1 MAFEST
7 GRSEFAKLMA
17 DHIFSDVN
25 RYVLSAVVNS
35 DCVSNKARQD
45 CRCTGPGLDDFLFF
59 SLVQRV
65 DLLFQRESDERAFLT
80 DLDNFTPPYLT
91 YVS

>member
-1 MAFEST
+1 MFPPLFRLIGLVMAFEST

-35 DCVSNKARQD
+35 DCVSNEARQY

-65 DLLFQRESDERAFLT
+65 DLLSREKATNGPF
-80 DLDNFTPPYLT
+80 
-91 YVS
+91 